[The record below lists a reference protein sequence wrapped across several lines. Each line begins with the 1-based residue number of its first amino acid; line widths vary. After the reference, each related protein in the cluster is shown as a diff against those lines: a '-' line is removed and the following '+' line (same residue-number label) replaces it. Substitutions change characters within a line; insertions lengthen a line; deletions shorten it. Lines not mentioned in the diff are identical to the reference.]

1 VIPEED
7 RDPQIEGRGPVRQ
20 FRDPVEYEVFESD
33 GTFVGRV
40 RLPLRASWME
50 ADGNRVWFL
59 DRDADGLV
67 AVVRARIEP
76 AFK

>member
-1 VIPEED
+1 
-7 RDPQIEGRGPVRQ
+7 
-20 FRDPVEYEVFESD
+20 
-33 GTFVGRV
+33 
-40 RLPLRASWME
+40 ME